1 MNLFKKTIALLS
13 LTVFLTSFVPCALAS
28 EVYLEEI
35 VEEKSIVRGVSY
47 QRRIRLDDTG
57 WQDIHIVRAD
67 LTEPYLKFNVLRD
80 AQGVSFLDNTL
91 ESAKANDTVAAINAD
106 FFAAKRGQAGR
117 GSPVGMEVID
127 GVLNSTSATAE
138 DMNVLYQLKEDG
150 TLHLNSFT
158 FDITVTAPN
167 GVSEK
172 VSALNKYDDMNGL
185 VMYTDAWNNVSLGT
199 SGAIQEIV
207 VDDKGKVIDKRW
219 DSEPAEIPK
228 GGYILTSDLTKNTF
242 IDDNLQVGDEVTI
255 EITTAPDYNKIEN
268 AVGGGGVILA
278 NGKVPSSF
286 SHNIGGYQPR
296 SAVGIDETGKIIT
309 LVAVDGRRSE
319 AKGMTQTQLG
329 YLMAELG
336 CYNAL
341 NLDGGGS
348 TALVLKNDGEQ
359 KVANTPSDGGLRQ
372 VTNSI
377 GITSDAEI
385 SELYRIELKSDDE
398 NVFKNTSRWVW
409 IEAFDEFD
417 HKLEINDSKIN
428 WSVIDGQGYMEGD
441 IFHPTGAGKAIIR
454 AEYEGKTAEFELLIL
469 DIPHRMKF
477 SSEKLELKSGASELL
492 WLDGWDSE
500 GRKAKIYPK
509 DTDFVIDE
517 PIAKLADNKITAE
530 SKGATKVSANFGA
543 VSANMALMVDGAE
556 EISVSEGAKI
566 ADPQNKSAEL
576 SDDGFRFTVFGNTRT
591 PEKLFDMFMMN
602 TAIATMQENGTLHG
616 FVGSDFDE
624 STVKMLGGNYFT
636 ARMYQTFTHE
646 NSTFITLKNTAGTI
660 ASGGFDQWS
669 KFKYDVNTAKGD
681 NLFIFVHKN
690 NISTNAVEK
699 KNFARIVETAAQ
711 NGKNVYVFGGGF
723 KNESY
728 LENGVRYVN
737 TAGVFPSIG
746 LKPPAN
752 NISYVKYL
760 LVTVNGVDI
769 TYEWKNILDQG
780 DE

>member
-1 MNLFKKTIALLS
+1 MSLFKNTIALLS
-13 LTVFLTSFVPCALAS
+13 LTVFLASCVPCIFAS
-28 EVYLEEI
+28 EIYLDEI
-35 VEEKSIVRGVSY
+35 TEEKSIVRGVSY
-47 QRRIRLDDTG
+47 QHRIRLDESG

-67 LTEPYLKFNVLRD
+67 LTEPHLKFNVLRN
-80 AQGVSFLDNTL
+80 AQGVSFMQTTL
-91 ESAKANDTVAAINAD
+91 ASAKENDTVAAINAD

-127 GVLNSTSATAE
+127 GELHSTSATAE
-138 DMNVLYQLKEDG
+138 AMNVLYEIKEDS
-150 TLHLNSFT
+150 TLHLNNFSFE
-158 FDITVTAPN
+158 ITVTAPN

-172 VSALNKYDDMNGL
+172 VSAVNKYDDMNGL
-185 VMYTDAWNNVSLGT
+185 VMYTDAWNNLSLGA
-199 SGAIQEIV
+199 SGPVQEIV

-228 GGYILTSDLTKNTF
+228 GGYILTSNLTKNTF
-242 IDDNLQVGDEVTI
+242 IDDNLQVGDEVTL
-255 EITTAPDYNKIEN
+255 EITTLPDYNKIEN
-268 AVGGGGVILA
+268 AVGGGAIILA
-278 NGKVPSSF
+278 DGKVPSSF
-286 SHNIGGYQPR
+286 SHNISGYQPR

-348 TALVLKNDGEQ
+348 TALVVKEDNEQ
-359 KVANTPSDGGLRQ
+359 KVTNTPSDGSLRQ
-372 VTNSI
+372 VSNSI
-377 GITSDAEI
+377 GITSDATVG
-385 SELYRIELKSDDE
+385 ELSRIELKTDDT

-417 HKLEINDSKIN
+417 HKLEIDEAKISWN
-428 WSVIDGQGYMEGD
+428 VIDGAGYMEGD
-441 IFHPTGAGKAIIR
+441 IFHPTGAGKATIR
-454 AEYEGKTAEFELLIL
+454 AEYEGKTAEIELLAL
-469 DIPHRMKF
+469 DLPHRMEF
-477 SSEKLELKSGASELL
+477 SKDILELKSGESEIL
-492 WLDGWDSE
+492 WLDAWDAE
-500 GRKAKIYPK
+500 GKKAKIYPK
-509 DTDFVIDE
+509 DTDLVIDK
-517 PIAKLADNKITAE
+517 PIAQMQDNKIIAQ
-530 SKGATKVSANFGA
+530 SKGATKVGANFGA
-543 VSANMALMVDGAE
+543 VSANMALMIDGAE
-556 EISVSEGAKI
+556 EISVPDGAKI
-566 ADPQNKSAEL
+566 DDPQHKSAEL
-576 SDDGFRFTVFGNTRT
+576 LDDGFRFTVFGNTRT

-602 TAIATMQENGTLHG
+602 TAIETMKESGVLHG

-624 STVKMLGGNYFT
+624 STVKMLDGNYFT
-636 ARMYQTFTHE
+636 ARMYQTFTHK

-681 NLFIFVHKN
+681 NLFVFVHKN

-699 KNFARIVETAAQ
+699 KNFAKIVESAAQ

-737 TAGVFPSIG
+737 TAGIFPSVG

-752 NISYVKYL
+752 NISYVKYV
-760 LVTVNGVDI
+760 LVTVNGDDI
-769 TYEWKNILDQG
+769 TYEWKNILD
-780 DE
+780 